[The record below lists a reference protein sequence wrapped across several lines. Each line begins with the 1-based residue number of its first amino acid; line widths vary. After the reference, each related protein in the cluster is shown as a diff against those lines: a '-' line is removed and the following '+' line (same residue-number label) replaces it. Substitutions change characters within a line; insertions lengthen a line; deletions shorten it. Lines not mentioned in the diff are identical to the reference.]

1 MAPGMTAPGSFP
13 RPPRIL
19 VVDDEEQSVL
29 AVSLLL
35 VQAGYAV
42 SEAANGHQALALLA
56 AQPAEDAI
64 DALVLDLHMPVLDG
78 LAVLRA
84 LAAAGIGV
92 PVVVMSGYGPG
103 SLDSLAR
110 RHAIAGLL
118 HKPFAPEDLLALV
131 ERALAPPAG
140 ARPALACPLLPG

>member
-1 MAPGMTAPGSFP
+1 MASRMTSPDPTP

-42 SEAANGHQALALLA
+42 SEAADGHQALAQLA
-56 AQPAEDAI
+56 AQPAGDAI
-64 DALVLDLHMPVLDG
+64 DAIVLDLHMPVLDG
-78 LAVLRA
+78 LGVLRA

-131 ERALAPPAG
+131 ARALATPIAIRSP
-140 ARPALACPLLPG
+140 LPG